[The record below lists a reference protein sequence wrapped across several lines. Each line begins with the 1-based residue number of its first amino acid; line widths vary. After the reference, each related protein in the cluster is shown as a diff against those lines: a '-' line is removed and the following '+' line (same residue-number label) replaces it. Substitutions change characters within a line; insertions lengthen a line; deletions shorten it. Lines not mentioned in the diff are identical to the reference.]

1 MFTSS
6 SFVSVLLFSYAA
18 TGVSGFTVTTQTDVR
33 VKENEGTDLT
43 CQYSADF
50 GSNARLEWKF
60 KDTKGSQVY
69 VVYDGKLTQ
78 PYASRV
84 TLFSGSNLRFS
95 KVTRK
100 DNGEYSC
107 EVSNANN
114 QFGESTVRLTVLVPP
129 SPPLCRIPTT
139 ITTGKTA
146 VLSCYDA
153 DGSPPPT
160 YQWYKDG
167 TLLPTDPTSLAAF
180 RNFTYK
186 MNAAS
191 GKLEFPRASKM
202 DSGQYFCEAVNNAG
216 PAQRCKAVKME
227 VRDLN
232 TGGIVAGVIVAL
244 LLVALLVFGIW
255 YANKK
260 GYLPKKSES
269 KPRPN
274 VVYQPPSSYG
284 GGDEEEDGDF
294 KQKSSFVV

>member
-6 SFVSVLLFSYAA
+6 ALVSALLFLCAA
-18 TGVSGFTVTTQTDVR
+18 TDVSGFTVTTQKTVS

-50 GSNARLEWKF
+50 GPSPRIEWKF
-60 KDTKGSQVY
+60 KNTKGSQVY
-69 VVYDGKLTQ
+69 VVYNGELTQ

-84 TLFSGSNLRFS
+84 QLFSGSNLRFS
-95 KVTRK
+95 KVTRQ

-114 QFGESTVRLTVLVPP
+114 QLGEGTVRLIVQVPP
-129 SPPLCRIPTT
+129 SPPVCRIPTT

-146 VLSCYDA
+146 MLTCHDS

-167 TLLPTDPTSLAAF
+167 TLLPTDPSSLAAF

-186 MNAAS
+186 MNQAN
-191 GKLEFPRASKM
+191 GNLEFPRTTKL

-227 VRDLN
+227 IRDLN
-232 TGGIVAGVIVAL
+232 TGGIVAGVIVGLLLLL
-244 LLVALLVFGIW
+244 LLVLGLW

-260 GYLPKKSES
+260 GYLPSEFS
-269 KPRPN
+269 TLYLNPTI
-274 VVYQPPSSYG
+274 YPPVLIIILTLVCES
-284 GGDEEEDGDF
+284 
-294 KQKSSFVV
+294 

>member
-6 SFVSVLLFSYAA
+6 SFVSVLLFLYAA
-18 TGVSGFTVTTQTDVR
+18 TGVSGFSVTVQSDND
-33 VKENEGTDLT
+33 VKENEATDLK

-50 GSNARLEWKF
+50 GSNPRIEWKF
-60 KDTKGSQVY
+60 KDTKDSQAY
-69 VVYDGKLTQ
+69 VVYNGKLTT
-78 PYASRV
+78 PYADRV
-84 TLFSGSNLRFS
+84 QLYDGSNLRFS

-107 EVSNANN
+107 EVSNGSN
-114 QFGESTVRLTVLVPP
+114 QLGEGKVMLIVQVPP
-129 SPPLCRIPTT
+129 SPPVCRIPTAV
-139 ITTGKTA
+139 TTGKTA

-160 YQWYKDG
+160 YQWFKDG

-180 RNFTYK
+180 KNYTYK
-186 MNAAS
+186 MNTVT
-191 GKLEFPRASKM
+191 GKLEFPRATKM
-202 DSGQYFCEAVNNAG
+202 DSGQYFCEAVNSAG
-216 PAQRCKAVKME
+216 PAQRCKAVRME

-260 GYLPKKSES
+260 GYLPSEFS
-269 KPRPN
+269 TLCLNDSIRPP
-274 VVYQPPSSYG
+274 VLISILILIC
-284 GGDEEEDGDF
+284 E
-294 KQKSSFVV
+294 